1 MESRN
6 FIRFVG
12 AMLMLCIVATAFYG
26 SQQRIE
32 SAIDDAF
39 KQAIEQDY
47 QHRKSYLTRNSESH
61 LNYNVK
67 DYALSPSADRKIG
80 SYTLRS
86 RSGITTYQFKD
97 SINEEVAKRLLNQH
111 LLERSQPLIPNQL
124 KSFFQ
129 KQLKEKK
136 LESPAGILYICN
148 DIRHW
153 SEGDS
158 IVPKNAYSTPRQ
170 TLDITGNLKV
180 QAWVDYNWS
189 ILFRNL
195 DPMAYIFLILLIG
208 VMIYI
213 WPTRK
218 RPTETTQTSAPD
230 ICIDMEKQEVTING
244 TSCTITK
251 LDLTL
256 LQMLHEKN
264 GECLTRAEIKQSFW
278 PTDDNASE
286 KIDVHISNIRKILK
300 DFPQYQVITVRGK
313 GYFLQHTI

>member
-1 MESRN
+1 MENRN

-12 AMLMLCIVATAFYG
+12 AMLLLCIVATAFHG
-26 SQQRIE
+26 SQKRIE

-61 LNYNVK
+61 LKDNVK
-67 DYALSPSADRKIG
+67 DYALSPLADRKIG

-129 KQLKEKK
+129 KQLKEKE
-136 LESPAGILYICN
+136 LESPTGILYIC
-148 DIRHW
+148 DDTRHW

-158 IVPKNAYSTPRQ
+158 IVPKSAYSTPRQ
-170 TLDITGNLKV
+170 TLDITGKLKV
-180 QAWVDYNWS
+180 QAWVDYSWGT
-189 ILFRNL
+189 LFRNL
-195 DPMAYIFLILLIG
+195 NPMAYIFLILLIG
-208 VMIYI
+208 VLMYL
-213 WPTRK
+213 WPSRK
-218 RPTETTQTSAPD
+218 HLAEPEETPAPD
-230 ICIDMEKQEVTING
+230 ICFDMEKQEAIING
-244 TSCTITK
+244 IPCTITK
-251 LDLTL
+251 LDLIL
-256 LQMLHEKN
+256 FKMLHEKN
-264 GECLTRAEIKQSFW
+264 GKCLTREEIKQSFW
-278 PTDDNASE
+278 PTDENASE